1 MVTSV
6 LDEMAEY
13 VNSDGTIQVSHANT
27 STAFSM
33 CKNAPII
40 ENYFAEASEN
50 LQTYF
55 DRKKPRTDAVV
66 GANVLAC
73 FYSFGR
79 GQQLRRTLEMVHS
92 VLLHR
97 AYIQGTRYYSSP
109 DIYLFFFG
117 RLYQSSDDL
126 HLKTT
131 LGPLLKERTRERV
144 GLSGSA
150 LDLAMRILTCD
161 LLDINCGIDR
171 HALLGLQCEDGGWE
185 AGSLYRYGS
194 TGINLGNR
202 GVTIAMALKAIA
214 CLVNIPAAE

>member
-6 LDEMAEY
+6 LDEMEEY
-13 VNSDGTIQVSHANT
+13 VNSDGTIQVSHANA
-27 STAFSM
+27 STTFSQ
-33 CKNAPII
+33 CKNAPIM
-40 ENYFAEASEN
+40 ERHSAKMAEN

-79 GQQLRRTLEMVHS
+79 GQQLERTLEMVHK

-109 DIYLFFFG
+109 DVCLFYFG
-117 RLYQSSDDL
+117 RLYKSSDDV

-131 LGPLLKERTRERV
+131 LGPLLKERTQERV
-144 GLSGSA
+144 GLNGSA

-161 LLDINCGIDR
+161 LLDINCGVDR
-171 HALLGLQCEDGGWE
+171 RALLDIQCEDGGWQ

-202 GVTIAMALKAIA
+202 GVTTAMALKAIA
-214 CLVNIPAAE
+214 CSEKFSGAE

>member
-1 MVTSV
+1 MVASV

-13 VNSDGTIQVSHANT
+13 VNSDGTIQVSHAN
-27 STAFSM
+27 SSNAFSL
-33 CKNAPII
+33 CKSAPII
-40 ENYFAEASEN
+40 KNHFAKASEN

-79 GQQLRRTLEMVHS
+79 GQQLGCTLEMVHS

-109 DIYLFFFG
+109 DVCLFFFG
-117 RLYQSSDDL
+117 RLYQSSDDF

-161 LLDINCGIDR
+161 MLDLNCGIDR

-194 TGINLGNR
+194 SGINFGNR
-202 GVTIAMALKAIA
+202 GVATAMAIKAIV
-214 CLVNIPAAE
+214 CSEKGQGAE

>member
-1 MVTSV
+1 MITSV

-13 VNSDGTIQVSHANT
+13 VNSDGTIQVSHAKA
-27 STAFSM
+27 STAFSLCM
-33 CKNAPII
+33 NAPII
-40 ENYFAEASEN
+40 TSHFAESSEN

-55 DRKKPRTDAVV
+55 DRKKSRTDAVV

-79 GQQLRRTLEMVHS
+79 GQQLGRTLEMVHS

-109 DIYLFFFG
+109 DVCLFFFG

-131 LGPLLKERTRERV
+131 LGPLLKERTQERV

-150 LDLAMRILTCD
+150 LDLAMRILTCH

-185 AGSLYRYGS
+185 AGSLYRFGS

-214 CLVNIPAAE
+214 CLENIPAAE